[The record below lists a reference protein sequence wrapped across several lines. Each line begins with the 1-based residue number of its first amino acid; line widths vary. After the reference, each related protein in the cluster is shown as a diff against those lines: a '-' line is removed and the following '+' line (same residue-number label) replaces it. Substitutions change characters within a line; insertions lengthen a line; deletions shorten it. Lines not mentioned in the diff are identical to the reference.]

1 MFALQST
8 PALGAVVAPWS
19 GSMIDRLPSL
29 EDMPHKDNFIAMRN
43 LPCLGVTSGGGGVG
57 SIDGS
62 TSDIAADKPTAV
74 MDPTTLEAPS
84 TPHASSYFA
93 TTYYH
98 ITDDECMLYDMID
111 FNT

>member
-1 MFALQST
+1 
-8 PALGAVVAPWS
+8 
-19 GSMIDRLPSL
+19 
-29 EDMPHKDNFIAMRN
+29 MRN

-98 ITDDECMLYDMID
+98 ITDDECMLYMMLD
-111 FNT
+111 FIKNIFNIFILFLSISQNSHNYILQVIHSGTWCFNNNL